1 METQRRP
8 LTFWIVV
15 AIVIF
20 AAMTALWAFG
30 EEPTGAVLVLSTI
43 LWWGSGIGLIAL
55 GLIAIWRRQP
65 AGRAR
70 ERLSLQGDNRPT
82 GAG

>member
-55 GLIAIWRRQP
+55 GVIAIWRRQP
-65 AGRAR
+65 GR
-70 ERLSLQGDNRPT
+70 QRPESS
-82 GAG
+82 